1 MKDKIKKE
9 KIKKEKAAK
18 PKIKKQKKA
27 KSQINQKRILIISII
42 LISAI
47 CITYAV
53 ILLKKDSESIAYVE
67 QGTIHQEETVVG
79 HILRNEKVIKNEEY
93 QNGIIQIADEGEKV
107 YKNEAIFQYY
117 SDEAKELSNQVEELN
132 FQIQEKLKTEKV
144 NANADIK
151 QIETQIEEKI
161 EELKVLNNVQAI
173 IEHNKTINTLLE
185 KKITMLGETNESSKE
200 LKDLI
205 KQRESINKQ
214 ISDSTKYIA
223 APISGI
229 VSYRVD
235 GLEEELIAADFDKL
249 TTKYLR
255 DLNLKTGKIIATSGE
270 AGKVIDN
277 FSYYIATTMDSKEAM
292 NAKVGKTVKI
302 RLSTNDEIEAKIAHI
317 NEEKNQ
323 RVIILKI
330 DRMTE
335 KLTNYRKISFDIIWW
350 SDSGLKVPNEAIL
363 KDENGLSYL
372 VRTKSGYISK
382 LLVKILNYNENYA
395 IVSTY
400 NTEELTSLGFTQEAI
415 SNYKKVKLYDEIF
428 LNPSLEKLK

>member
-1 MKDKIKKE
+1 MKNKIKKE
-9 KIKKEKAAK
+9 KVKKEKVKRPKIKKEKK
-18 PKIKKQKKA
+18 T
-27 KSQINQKRILIISII
+27 KSRLNRKRILITSIIVISII
-42 LISAI
+42 
-47 CITYAV
+47 CIIYAV
-53 ILLKKDSESIAYVE
+53 ILLNKGAESTIYVE

-79 HILRNEKVIKNEEY
+79 YIIRNEKVIKNEEY

-117 SDEAKELSNQVEELN
+117 SDEAKELLNQVEDLN
-132 FQIQEKLKTEKV
+132 FQIQEKLKTEKI

-161 EELKVLNNVQAI
+161 EELKVLNNVQEI

-185 KKITMLGETNESSKE
+185 KKITMLGEMNEATKE
-200 LKDLI
+200 LKSLI
-205 KQRESINKQ
+205 KQRENINSQ
-214 ISDSTKYIA
+214 ISNSTKYIT

-235 GLEEELIAADFDKL
+235 GLEEKLMVDDFKNL
-249 TTKYLR
+249 TSEYLKKI
-255 DLNLKTGKIIATSGE
+255 NLKTGQIIATSGE

-292 NAKVGKTVKI
+292 NAKVGKTVKV
-302 RLSTNDEIEAKIAHI
+302 RLSTNDEIQAKIEHI

-335 KLTNYRKISFDIIWW
+335 KLTNYRKISFDVIWW
-350 SDSGLKVPNEAIL
+350 SDSGLKVPNETIL

-372 VRTKSGYISK
+372 VRTKYGYISK
-382 LLVKILNYNENYA
+382 LLVKILNYNENYS
-395 IVSTY
+395 IISTY
-400 NTEELTSLGFTQEAI
+400 DTEELTSLGFTQEEI
-415 SNYKKVKLYDEIF
+415 SSYKKVKLYDEIF
-428 LNPSLEKLK
+428 LNPSLEKLE